1 MPVTTLLRRV
11 LNRSNTEPN
20 LADAYLTP
28 PVGQTP
34 ALELIP
40 EQSPS
45 IADDASHADALGAAQ
60 NRNNALAVI
69 ASRG

>member
-45 IADDASHADALGAAQ
+45 IADDASHAAQ
-60 NRNNALAVI
+60 NGNNALAVI